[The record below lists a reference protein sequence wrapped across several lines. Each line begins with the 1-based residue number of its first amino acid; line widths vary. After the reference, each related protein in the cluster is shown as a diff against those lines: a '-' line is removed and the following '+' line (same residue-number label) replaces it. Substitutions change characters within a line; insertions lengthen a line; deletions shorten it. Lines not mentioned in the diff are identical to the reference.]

1 MPNAREQDL
10 NSSGFDITSHRYYPA
25 PILKLLV
32 FKMGADF
39 LAPQNYRRAYICAA
53 ALLIG
58 RIHLKVGM
66 LKPYMQDEER
76 SMPATVKGAISF
88 RLLHVPHFAA
98 HSHPG

>member
-1 MPNAREQDL
+1 MPNARGQDL

-32 FKMGADF
+32 FKMGVDF
-39 LAPQNYRRAYICAA
+39 LATKSYKRACICAA

-58 RIHLKVGM
+58 RLYLKADI
-66 LKPYMQDEER
+66 LKPYMQEEER
-76 SMPATVKGAISF
+76 SMPAAMKGAISF
-88 RLLHVPHFAA
+88 RPLHVPHFAA